1 MKKKQPVK
9 EREETIVGYVLPAEW
24 DNEDN
29 VISISISTED
39 DDYVVELNKLGE
51 ELFDFLDEDVE
62 VTGVIREDRDGT
74 KRIRVTNYEVLEE
87 TEEDHD
93 EDEDLDY
100 DEDSRAD
107 VDLNV
112 VETEDG
118 RYLEVQGT
126 AEGRP
131 FSPEE
136 LHRLLALAHDG
147 NRQIL
152 VVQSEALRQS
162 GI

>member
-100 DEDSRAD
+100 DED
-107 VDLNV
+107 
-112 VETEDG
+112 ED
-118 RYLEVQGT
+118 Y
-126 AEGRP
+126 
-131 FSPEE
+131 
-136 LHRLLALAHDG
+136 
-147 NRQIL
+147 
-152 VVQSEALRQS
+152 
-162 GI
+162 